1 MLTLRKLHIKW
12 QNYNS
17 ISYFFSSSSCISEFF
32 DAREYASHSDD
43 SSDEEEDNEIE
54 DDENEANSTD
64 DEQVSFRFFP
74 ILQGPSTH
82 IDAFQTNIFS

>member
-1 MLTLRKLHIKW
+1 M
-12 QNYNS
+12 
-17 ISYFFSSSSCISEFF
+17 
-32 DAREYASHSDD
+32 DVPD

-74 ILQGPSTH
+74 ILLR
-82 IDAFQTNIFS
+82 

>member
-1 MLTLRKLHIKW
+1 MTKLEFNFI
-12 QNYNS
+12 
-17 ISYFFSSSSCISEFF
+17 YFFSSSSCISEFF

-64 DEQVSFRFFP
+64 DEQVSFQFFP
-74 ILQGPSTH
+74 IFP
-82 IDAFQTNIFS
+82 DFSRFY

>member
-1 MLTLRKLHIKW
+1 MVKSKSIWSDQNCFGHIEGQGIIGKIKI
-12 QNYNS
+12 QFH
-17 ISYFFSSSSCISEFF
+17 IFFSSSSCISEFF

-74 ILQGPSTH
+74 ILLR
-82 IDAFQTNIFS
+82 